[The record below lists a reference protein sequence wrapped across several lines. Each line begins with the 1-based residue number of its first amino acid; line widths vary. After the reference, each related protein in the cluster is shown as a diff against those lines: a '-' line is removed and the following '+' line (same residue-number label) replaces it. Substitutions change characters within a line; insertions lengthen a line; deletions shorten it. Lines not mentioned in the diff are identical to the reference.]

1 VQFDIDTAMPTRE
14 TLPGLGHAIELRVY
28 RTSGLLHLD
37 WWFDTR
43 RIEPATVESLME
55 HFPIALGEMISEA
68 IASATAEDETTE
80 DYEEFALVDLS
91 SMDPEP
97 TGS

>member
-1 VQFDIDTAMPTRE
+1 
-14 TLPGLGHAIELRVY
+14 
-28 RTSGLLHLD
+28 
-37 WWFDTR
+37 
-43 RIEPATVESLME
+43 ME